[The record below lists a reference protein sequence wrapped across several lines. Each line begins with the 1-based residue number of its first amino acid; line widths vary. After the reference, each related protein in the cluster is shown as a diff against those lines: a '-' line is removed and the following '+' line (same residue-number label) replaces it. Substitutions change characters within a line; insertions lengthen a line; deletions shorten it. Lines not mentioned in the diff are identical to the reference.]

1 MSRYR
6 QFDSGATRDTEEGK
20 LDYSGFLSPVV
31 LERFAQYMH
40 KHRVRGDG
48 SVRDADDW
56 KKGMP
61 DDVYLKSLLRHVMD
75 VWKAILEEG
84 TPNEDIEE
92 ALCAVIFNA
101 QGILHNRCVRLREDI
116 SPVQDEDVDWL
127 LDQYI
132 AARNKSFS

>member
-6 QFDSGATRDTEEGK
+6 QFPSGATRDTEEGK
-20 LDYSGFLSPVV
+20 LDYSGFLSPAV
-31 LERFAQYMH
+31 LERFAQYMN

-48 SVRDADDW
+48 SVREANDW

-61 DDVYLKSLLRHVMD
+61 DDVYLKSLLRHTMD

-116 SPVQDEDVDWL
+116 SPMQDDDVDWL
-127 LDQYI
+127 LKQYI
-132 AARNKSFS
+132 KARNQSFS